1 MRYSAAMTDDTLNGE
16 DSIIQEFLA
25 PLAAGYPGAF
35 GLKDDCAVIAPP
47 AGSDL
52 VVKTDPIVAG
62 VHFLPNAEPDDIA
75 WRALAV
81 NVSDLAGKGATPI
94 AYVMALSLPEAPKR
108 TWMAKFA
115 AGLAEAQRAFGCHL
129 IGGDTDR
136 APGSVTVTITAFGTV
151 PAGTLVRRGTARAGD
166 QIFVTGTLGDAALG
180 LAVLQQSPLD
190 IGRLGF
196 GAADALGMMKRFL
209 RPQPRLALGPLLR
222 AHASAAMD
230 LSDGLAK
237 DCGRMCLASGVGA
250 RLFLAALPLSAAM
263 RKAIARDEAWQKTA
277 VSGGD
282 DYEILA
288 AVPQDKA
295 AAFLSD
301 AAKLD
306 FPVTRIGEMIG
317 GHGVRID
324 RPDGSELIL
333 DRTGWDHF

>member
-1 MRYSAAMTDDTLNGE
+1 MTDDTLSGE

-25 PLAAGYPGAF
+25 PLAAGYAGAF

-52 VVKTDPIVAG
+52 VVKTDPIAAG
-62 VHFLPNAEPDDIA
+62 VHFLPDAAPEDIA

-81 NVSDLAGKGATPI
+81 NVSDLAGKGAAPL

-108 TWMAKFA
+108 AWMAKFA
-115 AGLAEAQRAFGCHL
+115 AGLGEAQRAFGCHL

-136 APGSVTVTITAFGTV
+136 APGPVTVAITAFGTV
-151 PAGTLVRRGTARAGD
+151 PAGTMVRRGTARAGD

-180 LAVLQQSPLD
+180 LALLKQPALAQ
-190 IGRLGF
+190 RLNL
-196 GAADALGMMKRFL
+196 GARDVEHAVQRFL
-209 RPQPRLALGPLLR
+209 RPQPRLALGALLR
-222 AHASAAMD
+222 AHASASMD

-237 DCGRMCLASGVGA
+237 DCGRMCAASGTGA
-250 RLFLAALPLSAAM
+250 RLDAGALPLSPSL
-263 RKAIARDEAWQKTA
+263 RTAIAADGKWLATA
-277 VSGGD
+277 AGAGD

-288 AVPQDKA
+288 TVPKEKA
-295 AAFLSD
+295 AAFIAG

-306 FPVTRIGEMIG
+306 FPVTRIGEMTAG
-317 GHGVRID
+317 QGVRLE
-324 RPDGSELIL
+324 RPDGSELVL

>member
-1 MRYSAAMTDDTLNGE
+1 MADDMLHGE
-16 DSIIQEFLA
+16 DNIIQEFLA

-35 GLKDDCAVIAPP
+35 GLKDDCATIVPP
-47 AGSDL
+47 LGCEL

-62 VHFLPNAEPDDIA
+62 VHFLPDTAPEDIA

-108 TWMAKFA
+108 AWMARFA
-115 AGLAEAQRAFGCHL
+115 AGLGEAQRAFGCHL

-136 APGSVTVTITAFGTV
+136 APGPVTVAITAFGMV
-151 PAGTLVRRGTARAGD
+151 PVGTMVRRGTARAGD
-166 QIFVTGTLGDAALG
+166 QICVTGTLGDAALG
-180 LAVLQQSPLD
+180 LAVLKQPALSQHLR
-190 IGRLGF
+190 IGPREVEH
-196 GAADALGMMKRFL
+196 AVQRFL
-209 RPQPRLALGPLLR
+209 RPQPRLALGVLLR

-237 DCGRMCLASGVGA
+237 DCGRMCAASGVGA
-250 RLFLAALPLSAAM
+250 RLDAGALPLSTALRAAV
-263 RKAIARDEAWQKTA
+263 AADGVWLATA
-277 VSGGD
+277 AGAGD

-288 AVPQDKA
+288 TVPKDKA
-295 AAFLSD
+295 AAFISD

-306 FPVTRIGEMIG
+306 FPVTRIGEMIAG
-317 GHGVRID
+317 QGVRIE
-324 RPDGSELIL
+324 RPDGSEMVL